1 MSSCHPAIVLVMDTT
16 VPGSSC
22 YVTVSYNIP
31 EPRIDSEVT
40 IPPAY
45 VAWQAGTTN
54 RVVVPTRQAW
64 NRFLGSLEGLQI
76 RALNHYPKEF
86 LLIQS
91 SLEPMET
98 QCVDEIDIY
107 SSPK

>member
-1 MSSCHPAIVLVMDTT
+1 M
-16 VPGSSC
+16 
-22 YVTVSYNIP
+22 

-40 IPPAY
+40 IPPTY

-54 RVVVPTRQAW
+54 RIVVPTRQAW

-86 LLIQS
+86 LFIQALSPWKGNVLMRLIYI
-91 SLEPMET
+91 LVKNKYCNKEN
-98 QCVDEIDIY
+98 D
-107 SSPK
+107 